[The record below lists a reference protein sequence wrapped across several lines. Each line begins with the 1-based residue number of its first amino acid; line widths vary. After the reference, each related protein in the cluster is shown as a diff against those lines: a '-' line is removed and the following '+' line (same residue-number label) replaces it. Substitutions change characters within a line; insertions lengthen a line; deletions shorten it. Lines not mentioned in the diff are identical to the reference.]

1 VLLGDQLSSGLG
13 VRGNGTEKSNL
24 RRNKFFQTEAVRG
37 AHLNA
42 CGQTLANSSEDVER
56 FLREKPPASSFKA
69 VVKPV
74 EGAGSDGVF
83 ICDSPDEVRKSY
95 QSLEGTKNVLGLT
108 NYAVLLQEY
117 LKGDEYVVDTV
128 SRSGVHKCVAIW
140 KYDKRMFNGSGVV
153 YFGMRLMP
161 IEAEPELPA
170 MVEYVFGV
178 LEALGIRNGAIHSEV
193 KLEERGPV
201 LIEANCRLH
210 GGEGTW
216 APMAE
221 ACLGYSAV
229 SAMLDAMLD
238 PLAFAALP
246 SVPTNFRAHAKEAKL
261 RSAVQGTLKE
271 IDAAAMAKIR
281 SLPSYRS
288 EMISA
293 KVGAPIELTID
304 AVTACG
310 NLNLVNQ
317 DLKQL
322 EDDYRTFHQIVEKGI
337 FKVH

>member
-1 VLLGDQLSSGLG
+1 
-13 VRGNGTEKSNL
+13 
-24 RRNKFFQTEAVRG
+24 
-37 AHLNA
+37 
-42 CGQTLANSSEDVER
+42 
-56 FLREKPPASSFKA
+56 
-69 VVKPV
+69 
-74 EGAGSDGVF
+74 
-83 ICDSPDEVRKSY
+83 
-95 QSLEGTKNVLGLT
+95 
-108 NYAVLLQEY
+108 
-117 LKGDEYVVDTV
+117 VVDTV

-140 KYDKRMFNGSGVV
+140 KYDKRTFNGSGVV

-161 IEAEPELPA
+161 IEAEPELLA
-170 MVEYVFGV
+170 MVEYTFGV

-261 RSAVQGTLKE
+261 RSGVQGTLKE